1 MEVRTLKTT
10 KSTMFTCMYKLNFQ
24 VIVLYNLLYA
34 SLGFQ
39 LCSSL
44 KWGWKTEPT
53 SGFCSIT
60 VCFSE
65 KKNSGFVSH
74 RQSLLRKGSINGGTD
89 ILKQQSQILNVIA
102 KAKVL
107 KKTEYILARKGNIL
121 NTYL

>member
-1 MEVRTLKTT
+1 M
-10 KSTMFTCMYKLNFQ
+10 Q

-39 LCSSL
+39 LSSSL

-53 SGFCSIT
+53 SGF
-60 VCFSE
+60 FR
-65 KKNSGFVSH
+65 KKNSRFVSH
-74 RQSLLRKGSINGGTD
+74 QQSLLRKGSINESTD

-107 KKTEYILARKGNIL
+107 KKTEYIPSDYFQKRKYFKCLSLGTSSGEKQVCPYTNVL
-121 NTYL
+121 RLRAGL